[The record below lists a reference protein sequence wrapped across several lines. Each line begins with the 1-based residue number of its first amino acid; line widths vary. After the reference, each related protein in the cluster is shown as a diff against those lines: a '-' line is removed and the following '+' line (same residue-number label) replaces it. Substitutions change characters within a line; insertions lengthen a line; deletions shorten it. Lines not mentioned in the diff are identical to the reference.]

1 MQVSIAD
8 VNSCERDALELQ
20 YRNLVRCDKK
30 EFAVA
35 LAREAEAA
43 ASNYDS
49 VTVYHFTKRLTGGRT
64 FLDGPARNVNSR
76 LLIKNNKQ
84 RESIKFDEVE

>member
-1 MQVSIAD
+1 MKVSIAA
-8 VNSCERDALELQ
+8 VNGCERDALELQ

-49 VTVYHFTKRLTGGRT
+49 VTVYRLTKRLAGGRT
-64 FLDGPARNVNSR
+64 SLRGTLTVDFSSKTTSNVR
-76 LLIKNNKQ
+76 
-84 RESIKFDEVE
+84 V